1 MKKSIMIRCESVGNI
16 KAELSFE
23 ENPNT
28 SRAILDSL
36 PLRYKISK
44 WGDEIYFQ
52 IPLDLVE
59 ENSKQEV
66 EIGDLGYWPQGKCF
80 CIFFG
85 KTPISKGNKPKAASP
100 VNVFGRILDDP
111 TVFRKTESN
120 EEIIVEKT

>member
-1 MKKSIMIRCESVGNI
+1 MIRCGSVGNI
-16 KAELSFE
+16 EAELSFE

-36 PLRYKISK
+36 PLRSKISR

-111 TVFRKTESN
+111 TVFKKTDSN